1 MNPADTELDAFYKL
15 IAPYYD
21 EDYAPLLGGKD
32 IVFYRRLA
40 EESGGPVFEMGCGTG
55 RVLLPLARAGIAM
68 HGMDSSQ
75 AMLDHLCVSLRSEPA
90 EVRERV
96 SLTQGDIRYDDVGLR
111 FPLVIAAG
119 NVLHSFL
126 EREDQRAWFRNAR
139 RHLAPGGA
147 FCFDVFQFDYRR
159 LLLPPHAWNVDVD
172 RTDPQTGHRTRRFSR
187 CLHEPEF
194 QRFRVEMRWVTE
206 DSAGGTVSQQSGS
219 VMQRWFT
226 RGELECLF
234 EMEGFRIVDYWGSF
248 EREPFGGGSPQQ
260 IVRATRRCNCPAA
273 PALGGKEH
281 NVE

>member
-1 MNPADTELDAFYKL
+1 MNPADAELDSFYKL

-21 EDYAPLLGGKD
+21 EDYAPILGGKD
-32 IVFYRRLA
+32 IAFYRTLA
-40 EESGGPVFEMGCGTG
+40 EESGGPVLEMGCGTG
-55 RVLLPLARAGIAM
+55 RVLLPIARAGIAI

-75 AMLDHLCVSLRSEPA
+75 AMLDQLCASLRSEPA
-90 EVRERV
+90 DVRERI
-96 SLTQGDIRYDDVGLR
+96 SLTRGDIRYDDVGRR

-126 EREDQRAWFRNAR
+126 EHAHQRAWFRNAR
-139 RHLAPGGA
+139 RHLTPGGT

-159 LLLPPHAWNVDVD
+159 LLIPADAWNVDVD
-172 RTDPQTGHRTRRFSR
+172 RTDQQTSHRTRRFSR

-206 DSAGGTVSQQSGS
+206 DAAGATVSEESGS

-234 EMEGFRIVDYWGSF
+234 EMEGFRILDYWGSF
-248 EREPFGGGSPQQ
+248 DREPFGRGCRHQ
-260 IVRATRRCNCPAA
+260 IVRAVAA
-273 PALGGKEH
+273 E
-281 NVE
+281 